1 MNMITFLSIT
11 LACMSCFVC
20 GSILGYGA
28 AERYQLD
35 KKTKEMVSFTNEWVK
50 NHPEFRGGQK

>member
-11 LACMSCFVC
+11 LACISCFVC
-20 GSILGYGA
+20 GHILGYGA
-28 AERYQLD
+28 AERDELD
-35 KKTKEMVSFTNEWVK
+35 KKAKETVSLTNEWIK

>member
-1 MNMITFLSIT
+1 MITFLSTT
-11 LACMSCFVC
+11 LACMTCFIC

-28 AERYQLD
+28 AEREQTD
-35 KKTKEMVSFTNEWVK
+35 KKTREIVSFTNEWVK